1 MRKEKIFI
9 VRIDTVSVMI
19 ATMLHS
25 CEVSLSV
32 SGTRQ
37 ALTHAGH
44 ESLLTRLADA
54 ACVRSCVRLIS
65 AVPETTKEF

>member
-1 MRKEKIFI
+1 
-9 VRIDTVSVMI
+9 MI